1 MDSIR
6 SLYIRVTD
14 LHRDIDKRRYE
25 ADLATQNSLNHSLA
39 EEYDRATNEATLAL
53 RCTREIEAMD
63 LKVIETEQQIMTA
76 EKHIAKL
83 QQQEMALREENYH
96 HISHITRETKQKLDD
111 ITRQLKALRG

>member
-14 LHRDIDKRRYE
+14 LHREIDRKRDE
-25 ADLATQNSLNHSLA
+25 VEQATQNSLNHGLA
-39 EEYDRATNEATLAL
+39 EEFDRATDEATLAL
-53 RCTREIEAMD
+53 RSCKEVGVLD
-63 LKVIETEQQIMTA
+63 LRVIEQEQMIMAA
-76 EKHIAKL
+76 ERRITKL
-83 QQQEMALREENYH
+83 QRQEMALREENYH

>member
-25 ADLATQNSLNHSLA
+25 ADLATQDSLNHGLA
-39 EEYDRATNEATLAL
+39 EEYGRATDEATLAL
-53 RCTREIEAMD
+53 RFTHEIEAME
-63 LKVIETEQQIMTA
+63 LKVIDVEQQIMAA

-83 QQQEMALREENYH
+83 QQQEMALREENH
-96 HISHITRETKQKLDD
+96 HHVSHITRETKQKLDD